1 MKRETK
7 YKLKF
12 VLMIV
17 CLQFV
22 SAHVFSQQK
31 PWVAPASSNAIVNPI
46 KGNKQ
51 VLADAKTIYMTNCSP
66 CHGPSGKGN
75 GVAAAACN
83 PKPADHTSAKVQSE
97 SDGSLFWKIAEGRGS
112 MPSFKQSIP
121 EAKRWELVNF
131 IRSLAKR

>member
-1 MKRETK
+1 M
-7 YKLKF
+7 
-12 VLMIV
+12 
-17 CLQFV
+17 
-22 SAHVFSQQK
+22 
-31 PWVAPASSNAIVNPI
+31 

-66 CHGPSGKGN
+66 CHGNSGKGN

-97 SDGSLFWKIAEGRGS
+97 SDGALYWKIAEGRGS

-121 EAKRWELVNF
+121 DAKRWELVNF
-131 IRSLAKR
+131 IRSLAKS